1 MTRKTPTFF
10 IENFSETIIDEMMP
24 RLYKPDV
31 VLADI
36 QRLDDSL
43 EFKLADVPS
52 AEKLEKFVEDV
63 KYVRKATINCSKIFT
78 DHS

>member
-1 MTRKTPTFF
+1 
-10 IENFSETIIDEMMP
+10 MMQ

-31 VLADI
+31 ILADI
-36 QRLDDSL
+36 KGDREIL

-63 KYVRKATINCSKIFT
+63 K
-78 DHS
+78 

>member
-1 MTRKTPTFF
+1 M
-10 IENFSETIIDEMMP
+10 DEMIPPM
-24 RLYKPDV
+24 YKPEV

-36 QRLDDSL
+36 QRSGEPI

-63 KYVRKATINCSKIFT
+63 K
-78 DHS
+78 

>member
-1 MTRKTPTFF
+1 
-10 IENFSETIIDEMMP
+10 MMP
-24 RLYKPDV
+24 RMYKPEV

-36 QRLDDSL
+36 QRPAGEPI

-63 KYVRKATINCSKIFT
+63 K
-78 DHS
+78 

>member
-1 MTRKTPTFF
+1 
-10 IENFSETIIDEMMP
+10 MP

-63 KYVRKATINCSKIFT
+63 KYVHMITKNCS
-78 DHS
+78 